1 MSRTPV
7 MKNASMPIVMTPN
20 PGYTVSEFTIDG
32 VLTLKGSGL
41 DEEIGYTFLNI
52 KESHTIEVKFG
63 PSAVDNETANGISI
77 YPNPSNGKFNM
88 NLGENNA
95 QAYIIYDM
103 NGRVVEE
110 KEINGQTSVDFD
122 MNMAAGTYFIKVISG
137 DKVSVEKIVI
147 E

>member
-1 MSRTPV
+1 
-7 MKNASMPIVMTPN
+7 
-20 PGYTVSEFTIDG
+20 
-32 VLTLKGSGL
+32 
-41 DEEIGYTFLNI
+41 
-52 KESHTIEVKFG
+52 
-63 PSAVDNETANGISI
+63 
-77 YPNPSNGKFNM
+77 
-88 NLGENNA
+88 
-95 QAYIIYDM
+95 M